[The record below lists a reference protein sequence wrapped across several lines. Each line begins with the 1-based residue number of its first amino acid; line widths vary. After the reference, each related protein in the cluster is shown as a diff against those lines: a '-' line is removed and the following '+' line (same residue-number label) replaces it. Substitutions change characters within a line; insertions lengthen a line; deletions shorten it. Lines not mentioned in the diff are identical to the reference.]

1 MKLRISFIM
10 SVSGLSVEDT
20 AGLLVVARVVAVG
33 KLYVGSVGSVGASVG
48 LAALSTVIVLGG
60 TVTSSE
66 RSESGYFSIANF
78 LTTFLLKTF

>member
-20 AGLLVVARVVAVG
+20 AGLLVVALVVAVG
-33 KLYVGSVGSVGASVG
+33 KLYVGSVGASVG